1 MGIAEPSQFIIDELA
16 AVVRVQELDWERQ
29 VREDTGESSKHNNL
43 RTAGDRDNLRLS
55 RTAIRDG
62 EGVAMVSCFLPSIM
76 THEVHLHV
84 PGDSSREFPGRDDGN
99 ESQQTPWFC
108 SGSMP
113 PVPPLAFSSLSRRSV
128 PIPEVGNPGKG
139 REDQCILLLCAGKH
153 VPQRLSVC
161 HTSLPRALLSLA
173 SFCPR
178 CECSSRR
185 GVLPTSMLVSWEW
198 RSAAQAGIH
207 SVFLYLHLGY
217 VSTTLY

>member
-43 RTAGDRDNLRLS
+43 RTAGDRNNLRPS
-55 RTAIRDG
+55 RTAVRDR
-62 EGVAMVSCFLPSIM
+62 EGVAVVSCFLPSIM

-113 PVPPLAFSSLSRRSV
+113 PVPSL
-128 PIPEVGNPGKG
+128 G
-139 REDQCILLLCAGKH
+139 LLLPEQT
-153 VPQRLSVC
+153 V
-161 HTSLPRALLSLA
+161 
-173 SFCPR
+173 
-178 CECSSRR
+178 
-185 GVLPTSMLVSWEW
+185 
-198 RSAAQAGIH
+198 RSNP
-207 SVFLYLHLGY
+207 
-217 VSTTLY
+217 